1 MHDKSGFD
9 FTKFVPGF
17 DFLKNMNA
25 GSGAATSA
33 ANPAWV
39 APTLDPAELD
49 KRIQELKT
57 VHFWLDQNTKA
68 VSATIQALEVQRMTL
83 SALQNMNVSFGEMA
97 DALKI
102 KPHAAKSTP
111 AHGDAGAH
119 DHAKESH
126 ASSKPKSTRKPS
138 KKAKAAGAGVDP
150 SQWWG
155 ALTQQFQNI
164 ANTAMHEMAKNAD
177 SHPGAPASAAHSKAA
192 HSAATKASTKAGAKT
207 ATKTATQPVATKRS
221 FTTRSSKTTRTRSR
235 G

>member
-9 FTKFVPGF
+9 FTQFVPGF
-17 DFLKNMNA
+17 DFLKNMGHA
-25 GSGAATSA
+25 GSTTNAAP
-33 ANPAWV
+33 PAWV

-97 DALKI
+97 EALKI
-102 KPHAAKSTP
+102 KPHAQADQ
-111 AHGDAGAH
+111 HGAH
-119 DHAKESH
+119 TEAPAAATPQAK
-126 ASSKPKSTRKPS
+126 ATRKTARKS
-138 KKAKAAGAGVDP
+138 KASAGPAGVDP

-177 SHPGAPASAAHSKAA
+177 THPGAPGAATAKAA
-192 HSAATKASTKAGAKT
+192 SAKT
-207 ATKTATQPVATKRS
+207 ATPAKTAKRSRPSAKKTKRA
-221 FTTRSSKTTRTRSR
+221 
-235 G
+235 

>member
-1 MHDKSGFD
+1 MHDSNGFD

-17 DFLKNMNA
+17 DFLKNM
-25 GSGAATSA
+25 GSGSAASA

-97 DALKI
+97 EALKA
-102 KPHAAKSTP
+102 KPST
-111 AHGDAGAH
+111 HTAGAEPA
-119 DHAKESH
+119 DTSASKASTKTTAKTS
-126 ASSKPKSTRKPS
+126 A
-138 KKAKAAGAGVDP
+138 KKAKKATGASTTAIDP

-164 ANTAMHEMAKNAD
+164 AHTTMQEMAKNAD
-177 SHPGAPASAAHSKAA
+177 HHPGAPAAKAKSAA
-192 HSAATKASTKAGAKT
+192 
-207 ATKTATQPVATKRS
+207 
-221 FTTRSSKTTRTRSR
+221 KTTQRARTAKR
-235 G
+235 

>member
-1 MHDKSGFD
+1 MHDSQGFD

-17 DFLKNMNA
+17 DFLKQM
-25 GSGAATSA
+25 GSGSAAAS

-97 DALKI
+97 EALK
-102 KPHAAKSTP
+102 A
-111 AHGDAGAH
+111 
-119 DHAKESH
+119 
-126 ASSKPKSTRKPS
+126 KPS
-138 KKAKAAGAGVDP
+138 THTSEAEPEAPFASKASTKSATKPSAKTAKKSRAASTATVDP

-164 ANTAMHEMAKNAD
+164 AHTTMQEMAKNAD
-177 SHPGAPASAAHSKAA
+177 HHPGAPAAKGKSA
-192 HSAATKASTKAGAKT
+192 SATHKASAHAASKQTPSKQVTAKT
-207 ATKTATQPVATKRS
+207 TQRARSAKR
-221 FTTRSSKTTRTRSR
+221 
-235 G
+235 